1 MPSTPET
8 AERFDALY
16 QWLNRRY
23 RLRQSEFRFNG
34 RSLKF
39 FKIEDVDRVLEEAAA
54 SANADEET
62 PYWAELWPSAI
73 ALGRF
78 IFEELVF
85 KSGTVLELGCGLG
98 FCGLAAGLKGAQP
111 IFSDFREDALRMAEL
126 NYLMNFTGSAR
137 FLLLDW
143 RRPEIAQKVNVVLAS
158 DVAYERRW
166 FWPLLDTFKTVLK
179 PDGVIFLSEPNRPIA
194 WEFFRLLRQ
203 EKFGLNKLRET
214 AAEQGS
220 GKVSIYRILPPGRG

>member
-16 QWLNRRY
+16 QWLSRRY
-23 RLRQSEFRFNG
+23 RLKQSEFRFNG
-34 RSLKF
+34 RSLIF
-39 FKIEDVDRVLEEAAA
+39 FKIEDVDRVLDEAAA

-78 IFEELVF
+78 IFENRSFE
-85 KSGTVLELGCGLG
+85 SQTVLELGCGLG
-98 FCGLAAGLKGAQP
+98 FCGLVAGLKGAHP

-126 NYLMNFTGSAR
+126 NYLMNFSDSAR

-143 RRPEIAQKVNVVLAS
+143 RRPEIAQRVDVVLAS

-166 FWPLLDTFKTVLK
+166 FWPLLDTFKAVLK
-179 PDGVIFLSEPNRPIA
+179 PGGAVFLSEPNRPVA
-194 WEFFRLLRQ
+194 REFFQLLKQ
-203 EKFGLNKLRET
+203 EKFDLKKLQEVP
-214 AAEQGS
+214 AEQGGGEIS
-220 GKVSIYRILPPGRG
+220 LYRITLPL